1 MTPKISLEELL
12 KPDIWTC
19 GKCGGPLYV
28 HPYLCEHEVRGREK
42 AWREIK
48 SINWCPNCSP
58 KKN

>member
-28 HPYLCEHEVRGREK
+28 HPYLCPVSDNPNEK
-42 AWREIK
+42 VKEIK
-48 SINWCPNCSP
+48 TINWCPNCSP